1 LRTFSIAACETAPSC
16 VETAEAA
23 RFSKTEKT
31 MQEQQTVARRP
42 NIREVTPVIRLHE
55 ADSVAVARATL
66 LPGTAVGDGVI
77 ATQRIP
83 PGHKVAVRRIEV
95 GEPVRKY
102 NQIIGFATQAIA
114 PGEHVHVYNV
124 GMGDFA
130 KDYAYG
136 VDAKPTDYFPQPAKF
151 AGIVRPD
158 GRVATRNF
166 IGILTSVNCSAHTAS
181 LIADAYKRNP
191 FTGYEPLAEFP
202 NVDGVVALTHKTGC
216 GMSAG
221 EGLQLLRRT
230 LAGYARHPNFSH
242 VIVLGLGCEVNQI
255 SELLR
260 EHRLTDRI
268 RNMDIQSM
276 GGIRKTVE
284 AGLAF
289 VREVLKESNQVS
301 RQAVPAHH
309 LKVALQC
316 GGSDGYSGVSANPA
330 LGAASDLV
338 VRNGGTVILSE
349 TTETYG
355 AEHLFTRRAVSREVG
370 EKLVDLMRWW
380 EEYTRKHGTE
390 INANPAPGNK
400 AGGLTTIIEK
410 SLGAM
415 AKAGSTNL
423 VDVVNYAEPVT
434 RKGFVFMDTPGFD
447 PVAATGQVAGGANL
461 VCFTTG
467 RGSVFGCKPSPSIKI
482 ATNTPLFQRM
492 EEDMDINCGTILDGQ
507 ETVQA
512 AGQRIFERILQVAS
526 GERTKSEQYD
536 AGSAEFAPWPIG
548 ATV

>member
-1 LRTFSIAACETAPSC
+1 
-16 VETAEAA
+16 
-23 RFSKTEKT
+23 
-31 MQEQQTVARRP
+31 MQEQQTVAQRP
-42 NIREVTPVIRLHE
+42 KVAVANPVIRLHE
-55 ADSVAVARATL
+55 ADSVVVARTTL
-66 LPGTAVGDGVI
+66 LPGTPVANGAT

-83 PGHKVAVRRIEV
+83 PGHKAAVRRIEA

-114 PGEHVHVYNV
+114 PGEHVHVHNM

-136 VDAKPTDYFPQPAKF
+136 VDAKPTDYVSEPATF
-151 AGIVRPD
+151 EGIVRPD
-158 GRVATRNF
+158 GRVATRNY

-181 LIADAYKRNP
+181 LIADAFKRNP

-216 GMSAG
+216 GMAAG

-260 EHRLTDRI
+260 EHKLTDRI

-284 AGLAF
+284 AGFAF

-301 RQAVPAHH
+301 RETVPAHH
-309 LKVALQC
+309 LNVALQC

-330 LGAASDLV
+330 LGVASDLV
-338 VRNGGTVILSE
+338 VRNGGTVILA
-349 TTETYG
+349 ETYG

-370 EKLVDLMRWW
+370 EKLVALMR
-380 EEYTRKHGTE
+380 
-390 INANPAPGNK
+390 
-400 AGGLTTIIEK
+400 
-410 SLGAM
+410 
-415 AKAGSTNL
+415 
-423 VDVVNYAEPVT
+423 
-434 RKGFVFMDTPGFD
+434 
-447 PVAATGQVAGGANL
+447 
-461 VCFTTG
+461 
-467 RGSVFGCKPSPSIKI
+467 
-482 ATNTPLFQRM
+482 
-492 EEDMDINCGTILDGQ
+492 
-507 ETVQA
+507 
-512 AGQRIFERILQVAS
+512 
-526 GERTKSEQYD
+526 
-536 AGSAEFAPWPIG
+536 
-548 ATV
+548 

>member
-1 LRTFSIAACETAPSC
+1 MREQET
-16 VETAEAA
+16 TA
-23 RFSKTEKT
+23 
-31 MQEQQTVARRP
+31 QRP
-42 NIREVTPVIRLHE
+42 NVATESPIIRLHQ
-55 ADSVAVARATL
+55 ADNVVMARVTL
-66 LPGTAVGDGVI
+66 LPGTPVQDGVI
-77 ATQRIP
+77 AAQRIP
-83 PGHKVAVRRIEV
+83 PGHKVAVRRIEE
-95 GEPVRKY
+95 GEQVRKY
-102 NQIIGFATQAIA
+102 NQIIGFATKAIA
-114 PGEHVHVYNV
+114 PGEHVHVQNM

-136 VDAKPTDYFPQPAKF
+136 VDARPTDLFPEPATF
-151 AGIVRPD
+151 EGIVRPD

-181 LIADAYKRNP
+181 LIADAFKRHP

-216 GMSAG
+216 GMAAG

-242 VIVLGLGCEVNQI
+242 VIVIGLGCEVNQI
-255 SELLR
+255 GELLR
-260 EHRLTDRI
+260 EHKLTDRI
-268 RNMDIQSM
+268 RNMDIQNM

-284 AGLAF
+284 AGLDF
-289 VREVLKESNQVS
+289 VRGVLKESNEVC
-301 RQAVPAHH
+301 RQTVPAHH

-330 LGAASDLV
+330 LGVASDLV
-338 VRNGGTVILSE
+338 VRNGGTVILAE

-380 EEYTRKHGTE
+380 EEYTHKHGEE
-390 INANPAPGNK
+390 INANPSPGNK

-423 VDVVNYAEPVT
+423 VDVVKYAEPVT
-434 RKGFVFMDTPGFD
+434 QKGFVCMDTPGFD
-447 PVAATGQVAGGANL
+447 PVAATGQVAGGSNV

-482 ATNTPLFQRM
+482 ATNTPLFRRM
-492 EEDMDINCGTILDGQ
+492 EDDMDINCGTIVDGH
-507 ETVQA
+507 ETVQE
-512 AGQRIFERILQVAS
+512 AGQRIFERIVRVAS
-526 GERTKSEQYD
+526 GERSKSEQSD
-536 AGSAEFAPWPIG
+536 VGSNEFAPWPIG